1 MKRKIVILGS
11 TGSIGKSLFNI
22 LKKDKDNFE
31 VLLLTANKNIK
42 DLLKQ
47 IMVFNVKNIIVTNYI
62 KFLHIKK
69 ILANKKVNV
78 YNNFD
83 SLNRV
88 FKNKKADYTMS
99 AISGLDGLEPTLR
112 IIKFSKKIAIANK
125 ESIIC
130 GWPLIQKELKK
141 NKTKFTP
148 VDSEHYSIYSLLNGI
163 KSSNIDK
170 VYITAS
176 GGPFNKY
183 SLNMFKNIKLKSA
196 LKHPNWKMGKKITID
211 SATMMNK
218 VFEIIEAQKIFN
230 IDYKNLKILVHPK
243 SYVHALVRFK
253 NGITKILI
261 HETSM
266 TIPIS
271 NSLYEENT
279 NILRTKELDFSII
292 NNLDFNKVDLK
303 KFPVVKI
310 LNNLSSKSSLF
321 ETIIVTAND
330 KLVNKFLINR
340 IQFVD
345 ISKIL
350 LRFIKDK
357 EFSKYKLII
366 PKKIEDITKLSN
378 YVSLKID
385 SMVV

>member
-279 NILRTKELDFSII
+279 NIDIDI
-292 NNLDFNKVDLK
+292 NNSPFD
-303 KFPVVKI
+303 
-310 LNNLSSKSSLF
+310 
-321 ETIIVTAND
+321 
-330 KLVNKFLINR
+330 
-340 IQFVD
+340 
-345 ISKIL
+345 
-350 LRFIKDK
+350 
-357 EFSKYKLII
+357 
-366 PKKIEDITKLSN
+366 
-378 YVSLKID
+378 
-385 SMVV
+385 

>member
-62 KFLHIKK
+62 KFLQIKK
-69 ILANKKVNV
+69 ILANKKINI
-78 YNNFD
+78 YNNFN
-83 SLNRV
+83 SLNIIFRNE
-88 FKNKKADYTMS
+88 KIDYTMS
-99 AISGLDGLEPTLR
+99 AISGLEGLEPTLK